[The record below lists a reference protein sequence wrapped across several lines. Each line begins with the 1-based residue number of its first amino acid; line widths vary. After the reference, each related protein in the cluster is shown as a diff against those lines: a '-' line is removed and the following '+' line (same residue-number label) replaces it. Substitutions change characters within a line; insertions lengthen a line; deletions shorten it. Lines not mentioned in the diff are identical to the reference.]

1 MCLLNPKVDL
11 AFKKLFGSEENKDLL
26 KSLLN
31 AILPPHEQ
39 LTELELKNP
48 YNLTDYIDGKLS
60 ILDIKAVDEKGKWYD
75 IEMQVEP
82 LRHYGQKALYYWG
95 KVFTG
100 QIDSGELYSK
110 LHKTIVI
117 SILDFIYFPHDERH
131 HRIFSL
137 RDIETYEICKG
148 LDYMDLHF
156 IELKKFKKELKEIK
170 TTLDRW
176 VTFLNNAYKYE
187 KNKIPEELAA
197 DKEVQKAIEKLDLM
211 YLDKKEREYY
221 EAAQKTMRD
230 SAEALL
236 TAKEEGREAG
246 REEGREAGEKAKAVE
261 MAKRLKKEN
270 EPVEKISTYTG
281 LSKEEIKD
289 L

>member
-1 MCLLNPKVDL
+1 VCLINPKVDL

-31 AILPPHEQ
+31 AILPPNEK
-39 LTELELKNP
+39 LSELQLKNP
-48 YNLTDYIDGKLS
+48 YNLADYMEGKLS

-82 LRHYGQKALYYWG
+82 LRHYGQKALFYWG
-95 KVFTG
+95 KVFTN
-100 QIDSGELYSK
+100 QIESGGLYSK
-110 LHKTIVI
+110 LNKTIVI
-117 SILDFIYFPHDERH
+117 SILDFIYFPNDERH

-137 RDIETYEICKG
+137 RDIETHETCTG

-156 IELKKFKKELKEIK
+156 IELKKFKKGLKEIK

-176 VTFLNNAYKYE
+176 ITFLNNAYKYE
-187 KNKIPEELAA
+187 KGKIPGELAK

-211 YLDKKEREYY
+211 YLNEKEREYY
-221 EAAQKTMRD
+221 EAAQKAARD
-230 SAEALL
+230 SAEALI
-236 TAKEEGREAG
+236 TAKEEG
-246 REEGREAGEKAKAVE
+246 EKKKAVE
-261 MAKRLKKEN
+261 MAKMLKEN
-270 EPVEKISTYTG
+270 GVDISLIVKSSG
-281 LSKEEIKD
+281 LSKEEIEK

>member
-1 MCLLNPKVDL
+1 MCLINPRVDL

-39 LTELELKNP
+39 LAELELKNP
-48 YNLTDYIDGKLS
+48 YNLADYIDGKLS

-82 LRHYGQKALYYWG
+82 LKHYGQKALYYWG

-100 QIDSGELYSK
+100 QIESGELYSE
-110 LHKTIVI
+110 LRKTIVI

-137 RDIETYEICKG
+137 RDIETHGICRG

-156 IELKKFKKELKEIK
+156 IELKKFKKELKDIK

-176 VTFLNNAYKYE
+176 VTFLNNAYTYE
-187 KNKIPEELAA
+187 KDKIPVELAS

-211 YLDKKEREYY
+211 YLNKKEREYY
-221 EAAQKTMRD
+221 EAAQKAMRD

-236 TAKEEGREAG
+236 TAKEEGREEG
-246 REEGREAGEKAKAVE
+246 REEGEKNKAVE
-261 MAKRLKKEN
+261 MAKRMKKEN
-270 EPVEKISTYTG
+270 EPVDRISTYTG
-281 LSKEEIKD
+281 LSKEEIEK